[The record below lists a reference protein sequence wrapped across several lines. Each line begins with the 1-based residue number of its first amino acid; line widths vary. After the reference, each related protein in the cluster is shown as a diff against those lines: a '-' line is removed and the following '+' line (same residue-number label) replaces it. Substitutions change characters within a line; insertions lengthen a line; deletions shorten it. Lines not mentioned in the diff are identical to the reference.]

1 MPKIPKV
8 TRWTRFKAFLR
19 GLLLYNTVYWTR
31 ASDGLKPPKAT
42 REERRQKRPVRDL
55 TIIKPRE
62 KPRAKLDPERG
73 AQALPAVSEPEPV
86 RAAPVAG
93 AGAVPGE
100 MEKRV
105 KVRKRRKKH
114 RRASPGMMDSS
125 SGVLNR
131 IFGRKH

>member
-42 REERRQKRPVRDL
+42 REERRQNRPVRDL

-62 KPRAKLDPERG
+62 KPRAKLEEEVSPSAALG
-73 AQALPAVSEPEPV
+73 IILPAPEPV
-86 RAAPVAG
+86 AIPAPGPAA
-93 AGAVPGE
+93 
-100 MEKRV
+100 KRV
-105 KVRKRRKKH
+105 KVRRRRKH
-114 RRASPGMMDSS
+114 RRAGLSTMHAPPSILS
-125 SGVLNR
+125 R
-131 IFGRKH
+131 IFGRKG